1 MKYFFTFFFSVGIL
15 CSIQAQYDTIYLAVM
30 PFNASSP
37 KGETMAKKA
46 QSNATSIINENYRI
60 QRVDRE
66 VSANNAVVWE
76 REFQKSE
83 DFIDGK
89 IVEQGKA
96 IGADYVM
103 EGYYDTS
110 LKELTMSI
118 YNIADGSLKGSII
131 AQKSASKKKRRSG
144 ALDLLTMRIV
154 YDKDSSGNILTD
166 AEMKANTKKLISKCF
181 PSKAWAVL
189 RPTSESKSKV
199 KELLIAAGSRMG
211 LKRKKLVE
219 VLVVNIEDVD
229 GVKIERLES
238 IAWGKI
244 DNVESENFSTLKIEA
259 GEKNV
264 KQELAKGK
272 KLRCRLIKK

>member
-1 MKYFFTFFFSVGIL
+1 M
-15 CSIQAQYDTIYLAVM
+15 
-30 PFNASSP
+30 
-37 KGETMAKKA
+37 
-46 QSNATSIINENYRI
+46 
-60 QRVDRE
+60 
-66 VSANNAVVWE
+66 
-76 REFQKSE
+76 
-83 DFIDGK
+83 
-89 IVEQGKA
+89 
-96 IGADYVM
+96 
-103 EGYYDTS
+103 
-110 LKELTMSI
+110 
-118 YNIADGSLKGSII
+118 ADGALKGSII
-131 AQKSASKKKRRSG
+131 AQKSASKKKKRTGG

-154 YDKDSSGNILTD
+154 YDKHPSGTLLTD

-181 PSKAWAVL
+181 PAKAWAVL

-259 GEKNV
+259 GEKNI
-264 KQELAKGK
+264 KNELAKGK